1 MFSYFKDSPRRTTS
15 DTVLRV
21 KRLILL
27 KMMMDIKEYDGYQR
41 GFGSIIYK
49 CFDKKSASFA
59 DKSAA
64 GGSVKKEIE
73 QIKKIS

>member
-1 MFSYFKDSPRRTTS
+1 
-15 DTVLRV
+15 
-21 KRLILL
+21 
-27 KMMMDIKEYDGYQR
+27 MMMDIKEYDGYQR

-64 GGSVKKEIE
+64 GGSVKREVE
-73 QIKKIS
+73 QIKKLAEELQY

>member
-1 MFSYFKDSPRRTTS
+1 
-15 DTVLRV
+15 
-21 KRLILL
+21 
-27 KMMMDIKEYDGYQR
+27 MMMDIKEYDGYQR

-49 CFDKKSASFA
+49 CIDKKSASFA

-73 QIKKIS
+73 QIKKISWRITILENLKTKSSIIWSYLVHF